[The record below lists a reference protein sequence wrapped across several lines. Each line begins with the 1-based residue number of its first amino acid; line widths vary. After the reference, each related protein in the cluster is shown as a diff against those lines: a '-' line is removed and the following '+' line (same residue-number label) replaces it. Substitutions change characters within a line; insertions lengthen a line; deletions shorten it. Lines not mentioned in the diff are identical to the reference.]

1 MTPNYVDSSPTGI
14 VVSPWCS
21 CRGSGNMEE
30 ECEKFLRDFT
40 ENPCLR
46 KSHQSLPE
54 ILTSHRG
61 PTSGGPM
68 ASMGLPQ
75 QPAETLGFV
84 FLETHATE
92 WSVGQPQ
99 FTTGD
104 LEPMSGQGQNFLAC
118 CPDSFSQVPAVTCP
132 FKDPFPFRI
141 GDFLFK
147 SSDCY
152 SKGYRES

>member
-1 MTPNYVDSSPTGI
+1 
-14 VVSPWCS
+14 
-21 CRGSGNMEE
+21 MEE

-54 ILTSHRG
+54 ILTSHWS

-99 FTTGD
+99 FTIGD
-104 LEPMSGQGQNFLAC
+104 LEPMSGQGQNFLAY
-118 CPDSFSQVPAVTCP
+118 CPDSFSQVPTVTCP
-132 FKDPFPFRI
+132 FKDPFSFRI

-152 SKGYRES
+152 SNGYRES